1 MNLMKSE
8 PDHRLMIKTFQEDFM
23 PHEKLLMIPGPTNL
37 NPNVLQSLSKPLL
50 SHTDPQ
56 FYEVSFFSILLML

>member
-1 MNLMKSE
+1 
-8 PDHRLMIKTFQEDFM
+8 M